1 MTSLVLAALLLGG
14 APEVKGGIRWERD
27 FEVAL
32 KKAKNSGKPV
42 MIDFWADWC
51 GWCHRLDETTY
62 RDPKVVQLSKGF
74 VPLKLN
80 AEGTRA
86 EVAIAVRY
94 GVSSLPTIAFIS
106 PSGRMVLLLQGFQGP
121 AQFPKVMEQAKTM
134 ASKLIS
140 WETTLAK
147 NPNDP
152 EALLGLGIHVLDAS
166 LYDEARELL
175 ARAREVDGERPV
187 TDRKQA
193 RLLLG
198 TLEYYAGRQPQAEQV
213 LKEGLA
219 LPTPTEYDAKL
230 LYVLGKNYLK
240 WGRNQEAR
248 RTLQSVV
255 TDYASNPIAQ
265 KAKESLV
272 AMDAR

>member
-62 RDPKVVQLSKGF
+62 RDPKVVQLSKSF

-86 EVAIAVRY
+86 EVAVAVRY

-121 AQFPKVMEQAKTM
+121 GQFPKVMEQARAGAT
-134 ASKLIS
+134 KLMG

-147 NPNDP
+147 NPDDP
-152 EALLGLGIHVLDAS
+152 EALLGLGVHLLDGS

-175 ARAREVDGERPV
+175 ARARDVDANRPV
-187 TDRKQA
+187 SDRKQT

-198 TLEYYAGRQPQAEQV
+198 TLEYYGGRHPQAEQI

-219 LPTPTEYDAKL
+219 LATPTEYDPKL

-240 WGRNQEAR
+240 LGRTQEAR
-248 RTLQSVV
+248 RTLQTVV
-255 TDYASNPIAQ
+255 ADYASNPIAQ

>member
-1 MTSLVLAALLLGG
+1 VTSLVLAALLLGG

-27 FEVAL
+27 FEIAL
-32 KKAKNSGKPV
+32 KKAKSSGKPV

-62 RDPKVVQLSKGF
+62 RDPKVLQLSKSF

-134 ASKLIS
+134 ASKLIG

-147 NPNDP
+147 NPDDP
-152 EALLGLGIHVLDAS
+152 EALLGLGVHLLDGS

-175 ARAREVDGERPV
+175 ARAREVDASRPV
-187 TDRKQA
+187 TDRKQT

-198 TLEYYAGRQPQAEQV
+198 TLEYYGGRHPQAEQI

-219 LPTPTEYDAKL
+219 LPTPTEYDPKL

-240 WGRNQEAR
+240 WGRTQEAR

-255 TDYASNPIAQ
+255 NDYASNPIAQ